1 MEIPAQP
8 PVQPPDQ
15 TPVQPPPIQQ
25 PTPPIQQPT
34 PPLQQPT
41 PTQQIPQT
49 PPPSPLTTPQSTPPS
64 SPKSQKGLFA
74 TMALIVLTIIFGIAV
89 YLMKGPSP
97 SGIKNTA
104 NSQPTTDNKLTQTN
118 PIKNSSALPPGN
130 NDSQLGQDI
139 QTLNASMDTL
149 LSELDNVDQG
159 LNDQS
164 VNLTE

>member
-8 PVQPPDQ
+8 PVQPPVP
-15 TPVQPPPIQQ
+15 TPAQQPPIQQ
-25 PTPPIQQPT
+25 PTPPVQQSAPPIQP
-34 PPLQQPT
+34 
-41 PTQQIPQT
+41 IPQT

-89 YLMKGPSP
+89 YLMKGPTP
-97 SGIKNTA
+97 SSIKNTA
-104 NSQPTTDNKLTQTN
+104 SSQPTTDNKLTQTN
-118 PIKNSSALPPGN
+118 PVKNSSALPPGN

-149 LSELDNVDQG
+149 LSELNNVDQG
-159 LNDQS
+159 MNDQS

>member
-1 MEIPAQP
+1 MEIPVQP
-8 PVQPPDQ
+8 PVQPP
-15 TPVQPPPIQQ
+15 TQPPTQQPPIQQ

-34 PPLQQPT
+34 PPIQP
-41 PTQQIPQT
+41 IPQT
-49 PPPSPLTTPQSTPPS
+49 PPSSPPTITQSTPPS
-64 SPKSQKGLFA
+64 SPNSQKGLFA
-74 TMALIVLTIIFGIAV
+74 ALALIVLTIIFGIGV
-89 YLMKGPSP
+89 YLIKGPTP
-97 SGIKNTA
+97 SSIKNTA

-118 PIKNSSALPPGN
+118 PIKNSSILPAGN

-164 VNLTE
+164 INLTE

>member
-8 PVQPPDQ
+8 PVQPPVQPPAQ
-15 TPVQPPPIQQ
+15 TPIQQPPIQQ
-25 PTPPIQQPT
+25 PTPPIQQSA
-34 PPLQQPT
+34 PPIQP
-41 PTQQIPQT
+41 IPQM
-49 PPPSPLTTPQSTPPS
+49 PPSSPPTMTQSTPPS
-64 SPKSQKGLFA
+64 SPKSQKGSYAAL
-74 TMALIVLTIIFGIAV
+74 ALIILTIIFGIAV

-97 SGIKNTA
+97 SNIKNTA

-118 PIKNSSALPPGN
+118 PVKNSSALPPGN

-149 LSELDNVDQG
+149 LSELNNVDQG